1 MNPKQTAET
10 PARTR
15 TMKNQ
20 LELTGVRTGAG
31 RNPGF
36 TLIELLVVIA
46 IIAILAGLL
55 LPALATAKARA
66 LRTQCLSN
74 VKQIAL
80 AVHIYGADS
89 KDKLPSWQNS
99 GNWAWD
105 LPWDVGTS
113 METSGT
119 KQKIFYCPGT
129 RSRFSDE
136 DNYALYYTFAAGAFH
151 VLGYVMTFPGEA
163 SLNPTNANPSLVPQG
178 FTVNGVTYDAPKSSE
193 RVLLAD
199 ATISL
204 PGQNNPTARNSY
216 NYTSVQG
223 GYSKLHLS
231 PHLQS
236 SKPIG
241 GHVAMLDG
249 HAEWRKFPE
258 MFARTDPG
266 SGAPTFWW

>member
-1 MNPKQTAET
+1 
-10 PARTR
+10 
-15 TMKNQ
+15 MKNQ
-20 LELTGVRTGAG
+20 LELTGRPTGAR
-31 RNPGF
+31 RNRGF

-55 LPALATAKARA
+55 LPALATAKAKA

-80 AVHIYGADS
+80 ATHIYGAES
-89 KDKLPSWQNS
+89 KDKLPTWQNS

-119 KQKIFYCPGT
+119 KQKVFYCPGT
-129 RSRFSDE
+129 RTRFSDE
-136 DNYALYYTFAAGAFH
+136 DNYALYYTFAPNAFH
-151 VLGYVMTFPGEA
+151 VLGYVMTFQGEA
-163 SLNPTNANPSLVPQG
+163 SLNPTNANPSLVPTG
-178 FTVNGVTYDAPKSSE
+178 FTVNGVTYDAPRASE

-204 PGQNNPTARNSY
+204 PGQNNPAGKAGY
-216 NYTSVQG
+216 NYTDVPG
-223 GYSKLHLS
+223 GYAKHHLS

-236 SKPIG
+236 AKPIG
-241 GHVAMLDG
+241 GHVGMLDG
-249 HAEWRKFPE
+249 HAEWRKFAD
-258 MFARTDPG
+258 MYARTDPA